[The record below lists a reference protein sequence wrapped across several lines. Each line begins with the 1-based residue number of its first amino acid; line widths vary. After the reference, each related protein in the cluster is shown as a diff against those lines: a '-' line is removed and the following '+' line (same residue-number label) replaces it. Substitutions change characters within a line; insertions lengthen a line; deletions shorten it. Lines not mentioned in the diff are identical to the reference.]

1 MKIESSIILASRI
14 RNLKRDIQTV
24 RHSGNTLRMRVLYK
38 QLTQAQI
45 KMIAQKS
52 LR

>member
-1 MKIESSIILASRI
+1 MKIESSAILTRRI
-14 RNLKRDIQTV
+14 RNLKRDIQSV
-24 RHSGNTLRMRVLYK
+24 RHSGDTLRMKILYR

-45 KMIAQKS
+45 KMIAQRT

>member
-14 RNLKRDIQTV
+14 RNIKRDIRSV
-24 RHSGNTLRMRVLYK
+24 RHNGNTLRMRVLYR

>member
-1 MKIESSIILASRI
+1 MKIEPSAILSRRI
-14 RNLKRDIQTV
+14 RNLKKDIQSV
-24 RHSGNTLRMRVLYK
+24 RHSGDTLRMRILYR

-45 KMIAQKS
+45 KMIAQRT

>member
-14 RNLKRDIQTV
+14 RNIKRDIQTV
-24 RHSGNTLRMRVLYK
+24 RHSGNTLRMRVLYR